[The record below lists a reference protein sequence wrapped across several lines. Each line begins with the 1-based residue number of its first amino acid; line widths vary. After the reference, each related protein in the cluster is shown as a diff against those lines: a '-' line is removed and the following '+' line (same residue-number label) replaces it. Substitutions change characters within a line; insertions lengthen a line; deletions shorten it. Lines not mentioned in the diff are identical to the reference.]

1 VEFIMSKDHLEKSDT
16 PSPALPAP
24 SVVEG
29 SKVEGSVLGGV
40 EGLSKG
46 RNIGIIAHIDAG
58 KTTVTER
65 ILYHTGLTYRM
76 GNVDEGTTVTDFMP
90 QERERGITIQ
100 SAAIT
105 CFWRDHQINIIDT
118 PGHIDFTAE
127 VQRSLRV
134 LDGGVVVLDGV
145 AGVEPQTETVWR
157 QADRYKVPRVC
168 FVNKMDRAGADFWRT
183 LDMVTRRLGA
193 KKAVA
198 IQMPIGAE
206 DSFRG
211 VVDLIEQRAI
221 VYPSTELRAGNGD
234 EEPTIIEVP
243 PELQAEVQRRREK
256 LIEQLSDVDDEVMG
270 LYLEGEELTPELLHA
285 ALRQAT
291 LAGQL
296 VPFLCGTALRNQGV
310 QLLLDAIVAYLP
322 SPLEVPAI
330 KGQQPESGAELICQ
344 ADESEPLAALVFKVN
359 TDPFV
364 GRLAYLRVYS
374 GVLRRG
380 QGVINA
386 SRGEKVRIGRL
397 VRMFADR
404 REEVDEIGA
413 GDIGAVLGLEAS
425 TGETICAADRPVVL
439 EKITFPA
446 PVMSV
451 AIKPQSK
458 ADQDKMSLALHR
470 LAEEDPT
477 FQVRQDSQTNETVIS
492 GMGELH
498 LEVIVDRMKREF
510 KVAADVSA
518 PQVAYYETI
527 TRPVTCE
534 ARLKRQ
540 TGGHGQFAH
549 VVLELEPL
557 ERSPERVEG
566 KGTGFVFEER
576 LRGMVI
582 PRQYVPAVEAGIRDA
597 MEEGVLAKHPLVDIK
612 ATLVDGSYHEV
623 DSSDRAFRTAA
634 AMALRDGLS
643 KAGPIILE
651 PIMRVEVVAPE
662 DYTGDVIGE
671 LSARGGTI
679 IGIGPR
685 ANDLH
690 DITAHVPLAAMFG
703 YATSLRSRTQ
713 GRGTFSM
720 EFDHYAQVPAETAQ
734 ELMKR
739 CA

>member
-1 VEFIMSKDHLEKSDT
+1 MSKNHLEKSG
-16 PSPALPAP
+16 AL
-24 SVVEG
+24 S
-29 SKVEGSVLGGV
+29 
-40 EGLSKG
+40 LSKG

-58 KTTVTER
+58 KTTITER

-100 SAAIT
+100 SAAVT

-157 QADRYKVPRVC
+157 QADRYGVPRVG

-183 LDMVTRRLGA
+183 LDMVTKRLGA
-193 KKAVA
+193 RAVA
-198 IQMPIGAE
+198 IQMPIGVE
-206 DSFRG
+206 SSFRG

-221 VYPSTELRAGNGD
+221 VYPSTGPFDPSTGLRTGFAQDKLRAGNGD
-234 EEPTIIEVP
+234 GGDEPMITEIP
-243 PELQAEVQRRREK
+243 PELQDEARRRREQ
-256 LIEQLSDVDDEVMG
+256 LIEQLADVDDAVAER
-270 LYLEGEELTPELLHA
+270 YLEGEELKPELLHA
-285 ALRQAT
+285 ALRRAT
-291 LAGQL
+291 LAGQS
-296 VPFLCGTALRNQGV
+296 VPFLCGTALRNKGV
-310 QLLLDAIVAYLP
+310 QPLLDAIVAYLP
-322 SPLEVPAI
+322 SPLDVPAPFCLEG
-330 KGQQPESGAELICQ
+330 GQEPESGAEIMCQ

-364 GRLAYLRVYS
+364 GRLAYVRVYS
-374 GVLRRG
+374 GSLRHG

-425 TGETICAADRPVVL
+425 TGETICAAERPVVL
-439 EKITFPA
+439 EKIAFPA

-477 FQVRQDSQTNETVIS
+477 FQVRQDGRTKETVIS

-498 LEVIVDRMKREF
+498 LEVLVERMRREF
-510 KVAADVSA
+510 NVTADVGA

-540 TGGHGQFAH
+540 TGGHGQYAH

-557 ERSPERVEG
+557 E
-566 KGTGFVFEER
+566 KGSGFVFEEK

-597 MEEGVLAKHPLVDIK
+597 LEEGVLAKHPLVDIK
-612 ATLVDGSYHEV
+612 TTLVDGSYHEV

-634 AMALRDGLS
+634 AMALRDGVS
-643 KAGPIILE
+643 RAGPIILE

-662 DYTGDVIGE
+662 DCTGDVIGD

-679 IGIGPR
+679 VGIGPR
-685 ANDLH
+685 ANGLH

-713 GRGTFSM
+713 GRGTFTM

>member
-1 VEFIMSKDHLEKSDT
+1 MSKNHQPFDK
-16 PSPALPAP
+16 P
-24 SVVEG
+24 
-29 SKVEGSVLGGV
+29 VLSAV
-40 EGLSKG
+40 EGLRTSLEKR

-58 KTTVTER
+58 KTTITER
-65 ILYHTGLTYRM
+65 ILYHTGLTHRM
-76 GNVDEGTTVTDFMP
+76 GDVDEGTTVTDFMD

-100 SAAIT
+100 SAAVT
-105 CFWRDHQINIIDT
+105 CFWHDHQINIIDT

-168 FVNKMDRAGADFWRT
+168 FVNKMDRAGANFWGT
-183 LDMVTRRLGA
+183 LDMVTKRLGA
-193 KKAVA
+193 KAVA
-198 IQMPIGAE
+198 IQMPIGASPA
-206 DSFRG
+206 DGGDQRGNSFCG

-221 VYPSTELRAGNGD
+221 VYSEAEGD
-234 EEPTIIEVP
+234 EPTMTEIP
-243 PELQAEVQRRREK
+243 PALQNEAQRRREQ
-256 LIEQLSDVDDEVMG
+256 LIEQLADVNDEVMER
-270 LYLEGEELTPELLHA
+270 YLEDEEHPPELLHA

-296 VPFLCGTALRNQGV
+296 VPFLCGTALHKKGV
-310 QLLLDAIVAYLP
+310 PPLLDAIVAYLP
-322 SPLEVPAI
+322 SPLDVPAI
-330 KGQQPESGAELICQ
+330 KGQDLESGTEVFCQ
-344 ADESEPLAALVFKVN
+344 ADESEPLAALVFKIN
-359 TDPFV
+359 TDPYV

-374 GVLRRG
+374 GSLCRG
-380 QGVINA
+380 QNVINA
-386 SRGEKVRIGRL
+386 SRSEKIRIGRL
-397 VRMFADR
+397 VRVFADR

-425 TGETICAADRPVVL
+425 TGETLCAAERPVLL
-439 EKITFPA
+439 EKIAFPA
-446 PVMSV
+446 PVISV

-470 LAEEDPT
+470 LVEEDPT
-477 FQVRQDSQTNETVIS
+477 FQVRQDSRTKETVIS

-498 LEVIVDRMKREF
+498 LEVLVERMKREF
-510 KVAADVSA
+510 KVTADVSA

-540 TGGHGQFAH
+540 TGGHGQYAH

-557 ERSPERVEG
+557 E
-566 KGTGFVFEER
+566 KGTGFVFEEK
-576 LRGMVI
+576 LRGAAI

-597 MEEGVLAKHPLVDIK
+597 IEEGVLAKHPLVDIK

-623 DSSDRAFRTAA
+623 DSSDLAFRTAA
-634 AMALRDGLS
+634 AMALRDGV
-643 KAGPIILE
+643 ARARPIILE
-651 PIMRVEVVAPE
+651 PIMRLEVVAPE
-662 DYTGDVIGE
+662 KYTGDVIGD

-679 IGIGPR
+679 VGIGPR
-685 ANDLH
+685 ANGLH

-703 YATSLRSRTQ
+703 YATSLRSGTQ